1 MNLLAHHHIPG
12 NNWSSI
18 YYAYPMQNGQIVI
31 QTVLKLF
38 VFLKT
43 HVYQSTVF
51 WKGKNYG
58 LKTASLEH

>member
-1 MNLLAHHHIPG
+1 MLTTTSQGIIDLVY
-12 NNWSSI
+12 I
-18 YYAYPMQNGQIVI
+18 YYAYPMQNGQILI